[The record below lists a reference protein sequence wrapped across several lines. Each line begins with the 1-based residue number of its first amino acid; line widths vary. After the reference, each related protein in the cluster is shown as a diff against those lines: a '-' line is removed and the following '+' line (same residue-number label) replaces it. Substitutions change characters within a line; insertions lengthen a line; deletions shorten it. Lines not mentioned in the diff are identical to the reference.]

1 MNMKYNLSLPELMD
15 FFCDKEHCGFPLE
28 EIEAAENRLEVLL
41 PKTYRDFL
49 LNYGKDAVNTH
60 HNMLMEPQ
68 KIDSS
73 YEIIQETL
81 KYDWEPEFQEAMEQ
95 GLEAEYAQNPYF
107 QLWKLPVECW
117 ETITEDY
124 ILIWHENQGIWSAGY
139 RRKDLLNGVLNPP
152 IYISTNDDY
161 VTYKKCADNT
171 EMFLVEMLYDA
182 AYGWNDGERITNQAE
197 IEHVL
202 SDRGIDLKQ
211 LQAPSGNGT
220 CFDGERLYFYNES
233 GSYVELRIANRT
245 LPKLQASFC
254 TNQQLVLVSE
264 KPLPTEYRPK
274 YGPRHLVLS
283 SRMQDLLERHPISH
297 DGIPLHPLIAKLIQE
312 SFNRWPVTA
321 YDWNKDIARIKTLM
335 IKPRRDIMQVA
346 NERSFWI
353 LSSILPVKEYS
364 CLPAPYYFDIH
375 NWSVIGKMTKLQTL
389 VIHDIYIDDFSF
401 LKTCKNL
408 KRLDLYNT
416 NFSDCRLL
424 AELTNLKEADL
435 RFCPLEYVETLQNL
449 TAKFLTKN

>member
-1 MNMKYNLSLPELMD
+1 MDLKYNLSLSELMD
-15 FFCDKEHCGFPLE
+15 FFCDKEHLGFPLE
-28 EIEAAENRLEVLL
+28 EIEAAENRFGILL

-49 LNYGKDAVNTH
+49 LTYGKDAVNTH

-73 YEIIQETL
+73 YEIIQEAL
-81 KYDWEPEFQEAMEQ
+81 KYDWEPEFQEAAEQ

-117 ETITEDY
+117 ETISEDY
-124 ILIWHENQGIWSAGY
+124 ILIWYENQGVWSAGY
-139 RRKDLLNGVLNPP
+139 RRKDLLNGVSNPP

-171 EMFLVEMLYDA
+171 EMFLIEMLYDA
-182 AYGWNDGERITNQAE
+182 AYGWHDGERITGQAE

-202 SDRGIDLKQ
+202 SERGIDLKR
-211 LQAPSGNGT
+211 LQAPSENGT
-220 CFDGERLYFYNES
+220 CFDGERLYFFNES
-233 GSYVELRIANRT
+233 GSCAELRIANRT
-245 LPKLQASFC
+245 LPEFQASSC

-264 KPLPTEYRPK
+264 KPLLTEYRPK
-274 YGPRHLVLS
+274 YGPRHLILPPK
-283 SRMQDLLERHPISH
+283 MQDLVEKRPNSH
-297 DGIPLHPLIAKLIQE
+297 DGTPLHPLIAQLIQE
-312 SFNRWPVTA
+312 SFDHWPATA

-335 IKPRRDIMQVA
+335 IKPRNDIMQVTD
-346 NERSFWI
+346 EKII
-353 LSSILPVKEYS
+353 LIPPSKEYS
-364 CLPAPYYFDIH
+364 RLPAPYYFDIH
-375 NWSVIGKMTKLQTL
+375 NWTVIGKMTKLQTL

-424 AELTNLKEADL
+424 SELTNLKEADL

-449 TAKFLTKN
+449 PAKFLTKK